1 MSPDQPGYGQVIA
14 NGSGRRRARRSN
26 HVQNSGMLSTGTSGL
41 QAGWTII
48 SGPTYPHEIT
58 EPSPQLSHHGSPFAH
73 HVLPTQHQR
82 IQSTPSP
89 SDALSI
95 DGGVGR
101 LSLTRERSHNAR
113 YSPYPSPLQPN
124 NASLAS
130 NVSSPV
136 GTSRSPFPDTPGLG
150 GPRRAPVQEEC
161 IKLPP
166 LHPPP
171 AVRASGQTPISLPPI
186 SSLAAAPQ
194 SNDCRAVL
202 QRLRASDGANVA
214 HPLPASEEQVRYQRR
229 SSLPSNA
236 Q

>member
-1 MSPDQPGYGQVIA
+1 
-14 NGSGRRRARRSN
+14 
-26 HVQNSGMLSTGTSGL
+26 MLSTGTSGL

-58 EPSPQLSHHGSPFAH
+58 EPSPQFSRQHGSPFAQ
-73 HVLPTQHQR
+73 PAWPAQHQKV
-82 IQSTPSP
+82 QSTPSP

-113 YSPYPSPLQPN
+113 YSPYPSSSQPN
-124 NASLAS
+124 HTSLTS

-136 GTSRSPFPDTPGLG
+136 GTSRNPFLDAPDLG
-150 GPRRAPVQEEC
+150 QPRRAPAQEDC
-161 IKLPP
+161 ISLPP

-171 AVRASGQTPISLPPI
+171 SARASGQTPISLPPI

-194 SNDCRAVL
+194 SNDSRAVL
-202 QRLRASDGANVA
+202 QRLRASDGAEVA
-214 HPLPASEEQVRYQRR
+214 LPLPAPGEQVRYQRH
-229 SSLPSNA
+229 SSLPSHT